1 MSKTSLKSGI
11 LETQRM
17 PGCQIAL
24 FHISQRDL
32 SFFKR
37 DQDFAL
43 LKDDLPFVTINS
55 AEFYNGKNGIK
66 LTQFD
71 GEILSFKIRGEHLTL
86 NRCIS
91 ILVSAA
97 DN

>member
-1 MSKTSLKSGI
+1 
-11 LETQRM
+11 M

-43 LKDDLPFVTINS
+43 MKDDLPFVTINS

-66 LTQFD
+66 LNQFVGD
-71 GEILSFKIRGEHLTL
+71 VKFQNIGCSHRKRRTSNFK
-86 NRCIS
+86 
-91 ILVSAA
+91 
-97 DN
+97 